1 MPQHTVRLTEEDDT
15 RVAQLRERAERDLG
29 FRPSLQQAL
38 TMCVKCGLDVF
49 ENRVRHI
56 VAELAEVADN
66 EQR

>member
-1 MPQHTVRLTEEDDT
+1 MPQHTVRLTEEDDA

-49 ENRVRHI
+49 ENLLMD
-56 VAELAEVADN
+56 ALAEVADN

>member
-49 ENRVRHI
+49 ENRVPMG
-56 VAELAEVADN
+56 ALAEVANN